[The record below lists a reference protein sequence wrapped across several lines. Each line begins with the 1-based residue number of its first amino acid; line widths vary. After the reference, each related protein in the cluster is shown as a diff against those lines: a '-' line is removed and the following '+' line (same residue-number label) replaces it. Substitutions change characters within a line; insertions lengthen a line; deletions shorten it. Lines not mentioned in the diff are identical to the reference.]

1 MAHRKEV
8 FQSKVLQKLYPAIQE
23 VVTEQS
29 PPHIVEALG
38 KKKHLKSKAPGVDT
52 ASGDAVKR
60 QSAAKLGRRMYTVL
74 PPPADYD
81 IHSEESVSL
90 QQLKSINSVEEPAEG
105 NNHESDKVLDEEQ
118 EAEEQRRRRRKR
130 KKKATVCQ
138 DSGNDEATPG
148 SESGTGQNQTAGD
161 EGAERISRNKK
172 RKLKKK
178 RHKQK
183 LLSMGLMPRAAALE
197 FTYQKDGEEEEE
209 EDERRAAEVSDFLRT
224 TMEMYLSDSSSHA
237 STIPDLSATV
247 DGLLG
252 AIDGGSKPNSV
263 LKQLYS
269 LKTLVQQTDTEKLEK
284 ALKELCSNSSCM
296 SAEETTAVVTLFQY
310 WITDILPM
318 QGDKKTRAFSNTP
331 MRLPVE
337 QTQRHY

>member
-8 FQSKVLQKLYPAIQE
+8 FQSKVLQRLYPAIQE

-38 KKKHLKSKAPGVDT
+38 KKKHLKSKAPGEDT

-60 QSAAKLGRRMYTVL
+60 QSAAKPGMRMYTVL

-90 QQLKSINSVEEPAEG
+90 QQLKSINSVEEPAE
-105 NNHESDKVLDEEQ
+105 SDKVLDEEQ
-118 EAEEQRRRRRKR
+118 EEEQRRRRRKR

-148 SESGTGQNQTAGD
+148 SESGTGRSQTAED

-209 EDERRAAEVSDFLRT
+209 GQEEDERRAAEVSDFLRT
-224 TMEMYLSDSSSHA
+224 TMETYLSDSSSRA
-237 STIPDLSATV
+237 STTPDLSATV

-252 AIDGGSKPNSV
+252 GKPNSV
-263 LKQLYS
+263 LKQLHS

-284 ALKELCSNSSCM
+284 ALQELCSNSCCM
-296 SAEETTAVVTLFQY
+296 SAEETAAVVTLFQY

-318 QGDKKTRAFSNTP
+318 QTR
-331 MRLPVE
+331 
-337 QTQRHY
+337 